1 MKKSIFLGCILTIV
15 FALSGCAKVI
25 ELTDEENYL
34 IAEYAAELLLK
45 YDRNMDLKYN
55 TSAVQEASTEEPM
68 PEASTTE
75 VPTTEEKLTEE
86 PGMATP
92 LDSTTEEQSS
102 DSQGNEGYV
111 GVTDVNPVV
120 ADMDASDFD
129 LAKYADVPNVSIQ
142 YAYYMISESYPSH
155 DKDGVFVEIQAPSGY
170 KLLVVKFDIEN
181 QTNEPQDIDLF
192 SKDIEYHIIINDS
205 KSAKPMLTIL
215 IDDLYT
221 YQYKI
226 DSSMREEAVLLFQ
239 ISDTMASRI
248 QDAKL
253 KVTYENESMVIQL
266 H

>member
-1 MKKSIFLGCILTIV
+1 MKKSIFLGCILTIL

-45 YDRNMDLKYN
+45 YDRNTDLKYN
-55 TSAVQEASTEEPM
+55 TSAVQETSTEEPVT
-68 PEASTTE
+68 EASTTE
-75 VPTTEEKLTEE
+75 VPTTEENL
-86 PGMATP
+86 
-92 LDSTTEEQSS
+92 TEEQSS
-102 DSQGNEGYV
+102 DSQGNEGYI
-111 GVTDVNPVV
+111 GVTDVNPVA

-181 QTNEPQDIDLF
+181 QTNEPQDVDLF

>member
-1 MKKSIFLGCILTIV
+1 MKKSIFLGCILTIL

-45 YDRNMDLKYN
+45 YDRNTDLKYN
-55 TSAVQEASTEEPM
+55 TSAVQETSTEESVT
-68 PEASTTE
+68 EASTTE
-75 VPTTEEKLTEE
+75 VPTTEENL
-86 PGMATP
+86 
-92 LDSTTEEQSS
+92 TEEQSS
-102 DSQGNEGYV
+102 DSQGNEGYI
-111 GVTDVNPVV
+111 GVTDVNPVA

-181 QTNEPQDIDLF
+181 QTNEPQDVDLF